1 MIKRVL
7 IISLVVFI
15 IALVIFWFITGGWAG
30 AARTAR
36 SLANPLELIFG
47 ASASGSFLKLPWQP
61 PELTRGPDI
70 SDYAGEAD
78 ARILASGDED
88 QFANT
93 PPASTGAFGNPSP
106 YAGKVVIRESAATE
120 SDAAREYIQL
130 TASQNNTQPISI
142 TNWTLQSAVSG
153 ARGTLP
159 PAAPFFV
166 LGAVNTVQPMYLEPG
181 DSVFITTGAS
191 PVGTSFRENICSGYL
206 SELQKFTPE
215 LSNECPT
222 PPEMLPMN
230 ADNLRTYGSSCFD
243 YLNAL
248 TQCHFPTTLPGELSS
263 ACRSFISNTMSYNG
277 CINFSR
283 DRIPFVL
290 PTFRAYLGLRSE
302 LWSNSHD
309 VIRLIDEQGQ
319 TVDVLT
325 Y

>member
-7 IISLVVFI
+7 IISLVVFV
-15 IALVIFWFITGGWAG
+15 IALILFWFVTGGWA
-30 AARTAR
+30 AASRTAR

-88 QFANT
+88 QYSGT
-93 PPASTGAFGNPSP
+93 PPAETQQFGNPSP
-106 YAGKVVIRESAATE
+106 YVGKVAITENAAAESNAAKE
-120 SDAAREYIQL
+120 FIQL
-130 TASQNNTQPISI
+130 TASENNTQPIVI
-142 TNWTLQSAVSG
+142 TNWVLQSAVSG
-153 ARGTLP
+153 ARAIIP
-159 PAAPFFV
+159 PAAPLFV
-166 LGAVNTVQPMYLEPG
+166 LGTVNTVQPVYLEPG
-181 DSVFITTGAS
+181 ASAFITTAAS

-206 SELQKFTPE
+206 SELQTFNPE
-215 LSNECPT
+215 LSNECPA
-222 PPEMLPMN
+222 PSGALPMN

-243 YLNAL
+243 YLGGL
-248 TQCHFPTTLPGELSS
+248 PQCHFPTTLPGDLS
-263 ACRSFISNTMSYNG
+263 ATCRSFISNTMSYNG

-283 DRIPFVL
+283 DRIPFAL
-290 PTFRAYLGLRSE
+290 PTFRVYLGLRSE
-302 LWSNSHD
+302 LWNNSHD
-309 VIRLIDEQGQ
+309 VIRLLDEQGR

>member
-15 IALVIFWFITGGWAG
+15 IALIIFWFITGGWAA

-36 SLANPLELIFG
+36 SLGNPLELIFG
-47 ASASGSFLKLPWQP
+47 TSTSGSFIKLPWQP
-61 PELTRGPDI
+61 PELVRGPDI
-70 SDYAGEAD
+70 ADYADEAD

-93 PPASTGAFGNPSP
+93 PPAPRGGFGDASV
-106 YAGKVVIRESAATE
+106 YAGKVFIKESNATE
-120 SDAAREYIQL
+120 SGVSLEFIQL
-130 TASQNNTQPISI
+130 TASDNNSQPVPVM
-142 TNWTLQSAVSG
+142 NWTLQSAVSG
-153 ARGTLP
+153 ARAIIP
-159 PAAPFFV
+159 AAAPFFV
-166 LGAVNTVQPMYLEPG
+166 LGVVNPVQSVYLEPG
-181 DSVFITTGAS
+181 ASIFITTGAS

-206 SELQKFTPE
+206 SELHTFTPE
-215 LSNECPT
+215 LANECPT

-243 YLNAL
+243 YLDTL
-248 TQCHFPTTLPGELSS
+248 TQCHFPATLPGELSS

-277 CINFSR
+277 CINASR
-283 DRIPFVL
+283 DRVPFAL
-290 PTFRAYLGLRSE
+290 PAFRTYLGLRAE

-309 VIRLIDEQGQ
+309 VIRLIDEQGR

>member
-7 IISLVVFI
+7 IISLIVFI
-15 IALVIFWFITGGWAG
+15 IALIIFWFITGGWAG

-93 PPASTGAFGNPSP
+93 PPTPTGAFGNPSP
-106 YAGKVVIRESAATE
+106 YAGKVVIRESNATE
-120 SDAAREYIQL
+120 SDAAQEYIQL

-153 ARGTLP
+153 ARAIVP
-159 PAAPFFV
+159 HAAPFFV
-166 LGAVNTVQPMYLEPG
+166 LGTVNTVQPIYLEPG

-206 SELQKFTPE
+206 TELQKFTPE

-248 TQCHFPTTLPGELSS
+248 TQCHFPTTLPSELSS

-277 CINFSR
+277 CINTSR
-283 DRIPFVL
+283 DRTPFAL
-290 PTFRAYLGLRSE
+290 PSFRTYLGLRSE
-302 LWSNSHD
+302 LWNNSHD

>member
-1 MIKRVL
+1 MSAHRRAEARHRSGETKKRLRRCARSGTHRVKRATHCAKCRRKSSVPMSVCAKHCVFLALIKSERSETRYTTVMIKRVL
-7 IISLVVFI
+7 IISLIVFI
-15 IALVIFWFITGGWAG
+15 IALIIFWFITGGWAG

-120 SDAAREYIQL
+120 SDAAQEYIQL

-153 ARGTLP
+153 ARGILP

-166 LGAVNTVQPMYLEPG
+166 LGAVNTVQGVYLEPG
-181 DSVFITTGAS
+181 DSVFITTGARS
-191 PVGTSFRENICSGYL
+191 EEHT
-206 SELQKFTPE
+206 SELQ
-215 LSNECPT
+215 S
-222 PPEMLPMN
+222 
-230 ADNLRTYGSSCFD
+230 
-243 YLNAL
+243 
-248 TQCHFPTTLPGELSS
+248 Q
-263 ACRSFISNTMSYNG
+263 
-277 CINFSR
+277 
-283 DRIPFVL
+283 
-290 PTFRAYLGLRSE
+290 
-302 LWSNSHD
+302 
-309 VIRLIDEQGQ
+309 
-319 TVDVLT
+319 
-325 Y
+325 

>member
-7 IISLVVFI
+7 VVSIVIFI
-15 IALVIFWFITGGWAG
+15 IALIIFWFLTGGWAA

-36 SLANPLELIFG
+36 ALSNPLELIFG
-47 ASASGSFLKLPWQP
+47 SSASGSFIKLPWQP
-61 PELTRGPDI
+61 GELARGPDI

-88 QFANT
+88 QFTNT
-93 PPASTGAFGNPSP
+93 PPTPMGAFGNPSP
-106 YAGKVVIRESAATE
+106 YAGKVSIGEGNATE
-120 SDAAREYIQL
+120 NDTAQEFIHL
-130 TASQNNTQPISI
+130 TASDSNAQPVVI
-142 TNWTLQSAVSG
+142 TNWTLQSAVTG
-153 ARGTLP
+153 ARAIIP

-166 LGAVNTVQPMYLEPG
+166 LGVVNAVQPMYLEPG
-181 DSVFITTGAS
+181 ASVFITTAAS

-206 SELQKFTPE
+206 SELHTFTPE
-215 LSNECPT
+215 ISNECPT

-230 ADNLRTYGSSCFD
+230 ADTLRTYGSSCFD
-243 YLNAL
+243 YLNTL
-248 TQCHFPTTLPGELSS
+248 TQCHFPTALPGELSS

-277 CINFSR
+277 CINASR
-283 DRIPFVL
+283 NRVPFAL
-290 PTFRAYLGLRSE
+290 PAFRVYLGLRSE

-309 VIRLIDEQGQ
+309 VIRLLDAEGR